1 VTERSAGPRAPV
13 DSRDRTSAVTVTQ
26 PEITTV
32 ARPEEP
38 PSIGEAVDL
47 VKAYAL
53 QETVGP
59 IKGAGRWLGMGL
71 AGAIT
76 LAIGLSLVLL
86 GLLRMLQTEWGR
98 SARGSLSWLS
108 YLIVLVVYVG
118 LIVLAVSRINKDSL
132 HKEPK

>member
-1 VTERSAGPRAPV
+1 
-13 DSRDRTSAVTVTQ
+13 
-26 PEITTV
+26 
-32 ARPEEP
+32 
-38 PSIGEAVDL
+38 
-47 VKAYAL
+47 
-53 QETVGP
+53 
-59 IKGAGRWLGMGL
+59 L

-76 LAIGLSLVLL
+76 LAIGLSLLLL

-108 YLIVLVVYVG
+108 YLIVLVVCVG

>member
-1 VTERSAGPRAPV
+1 
-13 DSRDRTSAVTVTQ
+13 VTVTR
-26 PEITTV
+26 PEIRTV
-32 ARPEEP
+32 TRPEEP
-38 PSIGEAVDL
+38 PSIGETVDL

-59 IKGAGRWLGMGL
+59 IKGAGRWLGIGL
-71 AGAIT
+71 AGAFT

-98 SARGSLSWLS
+98 SARGSLSWLP
-108 YLIVLVVYVG
+108 YVIVLIVCVG
-118 LIVLAVSRINKDSL
+118 LIVLALSRINKHSL

>member
-1 VTERSAGPRAPV
+1 M
-13 DSRDRTSAVTVTQ
+13 TVTQ
-26 PEITTV
+26 QQLATTP
-32 ARPEEP
+32 RRDEP
-38 PSIGEAVDL
+38 PSIGETVDL

-71 AGAIT
+71 AGAVT
-76 LAIGLSLVLL
+76 LGIGLSIVLL
-86 GLLRMLQTEWGR
+86 GVLRLLQTEFGR

-108 YLIVLVVYVG
+108 YLIVLLVCIG
-118 LIVLAVSRINKDSL
+118 LIAVVVSRINKDSL